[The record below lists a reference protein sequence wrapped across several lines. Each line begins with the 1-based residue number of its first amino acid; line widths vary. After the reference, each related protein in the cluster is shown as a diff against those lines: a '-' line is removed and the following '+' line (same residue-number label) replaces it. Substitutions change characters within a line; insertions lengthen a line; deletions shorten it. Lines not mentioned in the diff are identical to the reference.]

1 MLRPYGKTGEP
12 LEWSMKPRYAYK
24 NPEDLIFILTNA
36 KEIVLEFNSMEAGI
50 LPSTEFLFNSKF
62 DEEMFAETRE
72 RHLADILG
80 QEVLEM
86 EDLWLNYEVEET
98 QAKLEVADSIF
109 DILIGE
115 AVNILCTVEANKM
128 LK

>member
-72 RHLADILG
+72 KHLADILG

-98 QAKLEVADSIF
+98 QAKLEVADSIL
-109 DILIGE
+109 DTLVGE
-115 AVNILCTVEANKM
+115 VVNILVTVEENRMFK
-128 LK
+128 